1 MPLLTLMN
9 TMKRYVSFVLLI
21 CLTVFQDIK
30 AQSDAHFNNF
40 LEVENLYNPAAMN
53 RNSRTNVVGAL
64 SMQMAGYTHAPVS
77 MFIGANMP
85 VPFGKQRNA
94 LGVGLFNETLG
105 LFTNRRL
112 LLDYSYKIGMGK
124 GWLNVGVQGGVMS
137 EEFNGSK
144 LKAETS
150 NDPAFP
156 TVNERGTV
164 GDLGAGLLYVRG
176 EWWVGASAQHINSP
190 RVEFGKTEGKTTR
203 MDIEPTLYL
212 SGGCNIGLRNPL
224 ISVQPCF
231 LVESDL
237 DFYRVDLSVR
247 ASYQF
252 NETLLYLGTTYTP
265 GISVTAMVGGRI
277 GDVLLGYAYEFY
289 TNGVGALNGSHDL
302 MVNWATQVDFFKKGK
317 NVHKSVRYL

>member
-1 MPLLTLMN
+1 MN
-9 TMKRYVSFVLLI
+9 TMKRRVSSALFMCMISLATLH
-21 CLTVFQDIK
+21 
-30 AQSDAHFNNF
+30 AQSDAHFTHF
-40 LEVENLYNPAAMN
+40 REVENFYNPAAMN
-53 RNSRTNVVGAL
+53 RDSRLNVVASL
-64 SMQMAGYTHAPVS
+64 AMQMTGYTNSPAS
-77 MFIGANMP
+77 MFIGANTA
-85 VPFGKQRNA
+85 VPLGKMRNSVGA
-94 LGVGLFNETLG
+94 GLFNETIG

-112 LLDYSYKIGMGK
+112 LFDYAYKIGMGK

-156 TVNERGTV
+156 TGNERGTV

-237 DFYRVDLSVR
+237 DFYRVDLLVR

>member
-1 MPLLTLMN
+1 
-9 TMKRYVSFVLLI
+9 
-21 CLTVFQDIK
+21 
-30 AQSDAHFNNF
+30 
-40 LEVENLYNPAAMN
+40 
-53 RNSRTNVVGAL
+53 
-64 SMQMAGYTHAPVS
+64 
-77 MFIGANMP
+77 
-85 VPFGKQRNA
+85 
-94 LGVGLFNETLG
+94 
-105 LFTNRRL
+105 
-112 LLDYSYKIGMGK
+112 MGK

-156 TVNERGTV
+156 TGNERGTV